1 MNKNK
6 YKYLITYT
14 YTRGNNVLKGNNYVS
29 VPKKLNTSER
39 IDNLKKLLASYQ
51 DVSSERIII
60 DFIYKVKKIS

>member
-14 YTRGNNVLKGNNYVS
+14 FTKGKAVLSGNNYVS

-39 IDNLKKLLASYQ
+39 IDDLKKLLASYE
-51 DVSSERIII
+51 DVPWESIII
-60 DFIYKVKKIS
+60 NFIYKLKK

>member
-14 YTRGNNVLKGNNYVS
+14 FTKGKAVLKKNNYVM

-39 IDNLKKLLASYQ
+39 IDNLKKLLASYE
-51 DVSSERIII
+51 DVAWEGIII
-60 DFIYKVKKIS
+60 DFIYKVKK

>member
-1 MNKNK
+1 MNEQDINNNH
-6 YKYLITYT
+6 YL
-14 YTRGNNVLKGNNYVS
+14 S

-60 DFIYKVKKIS
+60 DFIYKLKK

>member
-14 YTRGNNVLKGNNYVS
+14 CTKGNAVLKGSNYVM

-39 IDNLKKLLASYQ
+39 IDNLKKLLASYE
-51 DVSSERIII
+51 DVPWESIII
-60 DFIYKVKKIS
+60 DFIYKLKK

>member
-39 IDNLKKLLASYQ
+39 IYNLKRLLASYEN
-51 DVSSERIII
+51 VAWEGIII
-60 DFIYKVKKIS
+60 DFIYKVKK